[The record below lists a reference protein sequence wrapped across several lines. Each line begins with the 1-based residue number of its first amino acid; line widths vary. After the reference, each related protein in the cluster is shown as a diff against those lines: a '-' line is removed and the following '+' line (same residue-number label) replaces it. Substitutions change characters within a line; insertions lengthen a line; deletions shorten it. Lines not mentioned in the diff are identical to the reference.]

1 MQEGELIKLQRTRK
15 GLSLRALSKIVNLSP
30 STLSRI
36 ERGETFADWEILMN
50 LCNVLDIDKKEMAQ
64 VSINS
69 RFKSNYILKPSK
81 GSSHIAINEHIK
93 HTIEAMQNMND
104 DGKEQIANYAELL
117 DGSGKYIAD
126 KEEPL
131 NLSDYTTQTYTIGSL
146 AAGDGFEYGDSI
158 ENYRLVLS
166 ENIPEHDFTLD
177 VTGDSMMPLIL
188 DGDIAFIIENYDKI
202 NNEIYA
208 VDVDGMTYI
217 KRAIFETDQLILRSI
232 NEDYEDI
239 IVTEKNDIRILG
251 LVVGWT
257 TPIE

>member
-1 MQEGELIKLQRTRK
+1 
-15 GLSLRALSKIVNLSP
+15 
-30 STLSRI
+30 
-36 ERGETFADWEILMN
+36 
-50 LCNVLDIDKKEMAQ
+50 MAQ

-81 GSSHIAINEHIK
+81 ESSHVDINEHIK
-93 HTIEAMQNMND
+93 RTIEAMQNMND
-104 DGKEQIANYAELL
+104 DGKEQVADYAELL
-117 DGSGKYIAD
+117 DGSGKYINDKAD
-126 KEEPL
+126 PL
-131 NLSDYTTQTYTIGSL
+131 NLSDYTSTYTIGSL

-158 ENYRLVLS
+158 ENYRLILS

-188 DGDIAFIIENYDKI
+188 DGDIAFIQKDYDKI

-208 VDVDGMTYI
+208 VDVDGRTYI
-217 KRAIFETDQLILRSI
+217 KRVIFETDQLILRSI

-239 IVTEKNDIRILG
+239 IVTEKNNVRILG

-257 TPIE
+257 TPVE